1 MLNHTQTRDSRGHT
15 PRAPTTSINIGSHQS
30 RTAQTSLNLQ
40 ETQDDEDI
48 TLKRL
53 VQDIVLYYTRTKKKK
68 YIDNLRMFV
77 PAKSM
82 WYVM

>member
-53 VQDIVLYYTRTKKKK
+53 VQDIVLYYTRTKKK

-82 WYVM
+82 

>member
-68 YIDNLRMFV
+68 KYIDNLRMFV

-82 WYVM
+82 